1 MKTIAIIEDDLH
13 IGAILEKTLKKEG
26 YRVLRAYSQGQRRFI
41 FWKKKTRIW
50 FFWI

>member
-26 YRVLRAYSQGQRRFI
+26 YRCPSCLFRDRGGLSFGKRKPGF
-41 FWKKKTRIW
+41 W

>member
-26 YRVLRAYSQGQRRFI
+26 YRVLRAYSGTEAVYLL
-41 FWKKKTRIW
+41 KKKTRIW